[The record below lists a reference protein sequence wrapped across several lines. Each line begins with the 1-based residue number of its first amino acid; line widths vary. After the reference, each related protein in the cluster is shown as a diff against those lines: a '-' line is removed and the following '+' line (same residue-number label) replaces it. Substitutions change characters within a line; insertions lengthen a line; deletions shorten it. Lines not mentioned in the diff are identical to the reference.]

1 METVLVT
8 GSSGGIGSVLVPF
21 LCEKGF
27 NVIGLDEV
35 TPTIN
40 HKNSNFMFLQGS
52 IHEPESLL
60 RDYVGEINQVIH
72 LAATSSLPECEAD
85 PEEAFRN
92 NFLGTVTMANYFTSH
107 KLLNFV
113 NASTSAVYEGI
124 DTVPFTED
132 LSCNPHLVY
141 PQTKLMSEKYL
152 NSLSLTRSFPAT
164 SLRFFNV
171 LGPYQSYT
179 RKSPPLLNYLVRE
192 YLSGRTPILHSD
204 GLQKRDY
211 ISVYDICSAIA
222 SVLLFRNE
230 PHQVFNICSGTSLS
244 VREIDAFVRQVIE
257 TNLEA
262 TYREAEK
269 LWSEYPSL
277 SSGPY
282 PLLPSIV
289 VDETTKVSLG
299 SPEAFK
305 LKTGWAMEH
314 PIKDVILNICESAV
328 KHLSGEQK

>member
-8 GSSGGIGSVLVPF
+8 GSSGGIGSVLVPY

-27 NVIGLDEV
+27 NVIGLDQV

-40 HKNSNFMFLQGS
+40 QKNSNFMFLQGS

-60 RDYVGEINQVIH
+60 RDYVGEINHVIH

-132 LSCNPHLVY
+132 FFCNPHLVY

-152 NSLSLTRSFPAT
+152 NSLSLTRRFPAT

-192 YLSGRTPILHSD
+192 YLSGRTPTLHSD

-230 PHQVFNICSGTSLS
+230 PHQVFNICSGSSLS
-244 VREIDAFVRQVIE
+244 VREIDAVVRQVIE

-262 TYREAEK
+262 TYREPEK

-277 SSGPY
+277 FSGAY
-282 PLLPSIV
+282 PLSPSIV
-289 VDETTKVSLG
+289 ADETTKISLG
-299 SPEAFK
+299 SSEAFK
-305 LKTGWAMEH
+305 LKTGWSMEH
-314 PIKDVILNICESAV
+314 PIQEVILNICDSAI
-328 KHLSGEQK
+328 KHLSGEHK